1 MLNYHKTYRES
12 LDKSK
17 KRPTPKKQP
26 TINRSH
32 TSSINLKLSADLD
45 QMKSSIKNFK

>member
-12 LDKSK
+12 LEKSK

-32 TSSINLKLSADLD
+32 TPPTNLKSPADLD
-45 QMKSSIKNFK
+45 QMKASIKNFK